1 MSLLFAYYSSLSI
14 HWHFFIY
21 LFFVH
26 LLFSISSGMRFRLAL
41 WLVCILDEF
50 LAFRMKVNMPKA
62 HYHHFWGQCF
72 FFALRCV
79 AVCTTQFMCLNIL
92 RDNFEQ
98 IKTDNHGVCAVNV
111 IWAGGSRYH
120 RWHTTC
126 CALQRSFFVLKIL
139 VWFEVWNWNE
149 RHSKFGWKWSKHET
163 THFANIFNMHGPITK
178 AYRPICLLGAFKYH
192 SYWCA
197 EYKIHENCQIQ
208 NAEFTICTWWSH
220 GKM

>member
-1 MSLLFAYYSSLSI
+1 MANATFCYHVSFVRILQLSI
-14 HWHFFIY
+14 QY
-21 LFFVH
+21 FVH

-41 WLVCILDEF
+41 WLVCILEEF

-62 HYHHFWGQCF
+62 HYHHFCGQCF
-72 FFALRCV
+72 FSRCCV
-79 AVCTTQFMCLNIL
+79 HYSIYGFKYTT
-92 RDNFEQ
+92 EQ
-98 IKTDNHGVCAVNV
+98 IKTDYHGVCAVYV

-126 CALQRSFFVLKIL
+126 CALERSFFVLKIL
-139 VWFEVWNWNE
+139 VWFVVWNWNE
-149 RHSKFGWKWSKHET
+149 RQSKFGWKWSKHET
-163 THFANIFNMHGPITK
+163 TQFANIFNMHGPITK

-192 SYWCA
+192 SYWRA
-197 EYKIHENCQIQ
+197 EYKIHENCQIE